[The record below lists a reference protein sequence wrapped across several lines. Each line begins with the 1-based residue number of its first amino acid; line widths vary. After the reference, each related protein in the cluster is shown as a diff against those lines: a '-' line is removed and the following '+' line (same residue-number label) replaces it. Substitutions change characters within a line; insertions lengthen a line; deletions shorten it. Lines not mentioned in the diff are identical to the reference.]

1 MFTMAKGTVA
11 KDLFGKPVRQRRPR
25 YEAALER
32 GEKKTLP
39 ERAARVRWLSGV
51 IPRDRMFGMP
61 METGLLFE
69 EAKASFVY
77 RNFVA
82 VIVLAAAFIE
92 HWFLASLEARGYHK
106 EASQGLAAAINC
118 ARRNNLVDSII
129 LDKVDR
135 LRLIRNPF
143 VHLKEFD
150 HKHGI
155 SKRMASTRNFDI
167 TALLETDAKEA
178 LIAMYGVAVYA
189 FRH

>member
-1 MFTMAKGTVA
+1 MVIMAKGTVA

-32 GEKKTLP
+32 GEKMTLP

-51 IPRDRMFGMP
+51 IPRDRAFGMP
-61 METGLLFE
+61 VQTALVFE
-69 EAKASFVY
+69 EAKASFVCG
-77 RNFVA
+77 NFVA

-92 HWFLASLEARGYHK
+92 HWFLASLGARGYQK

-118 ARRNNLVDSII
+118 ARRNNLVNSII
-129 LDKVDR
+129 LDKADR

-150 HKHGI
+150 HKHGV
-155 SKRMASTRNFDI
+155 SQRMASTQNFDI
-167 TALLETDAKEA
+167 TALLENDAKEA
-178 LIAMYGVAVYA
+178 LLAMYGVAVYA
-189 FRH
+189 FSR